1 MYKVKNKVQLIGRAG
16 NHPEIKETATGK
28 KYLRLSVATNEKY
41 KNAGGED
48 VEETQWHQVVAWGK
62 LAELMADLVE
72 KGQEVL
78 VSGKIKYRQY
88 EDAQG
93 VRRYTTDIVADEF
106 LKLSG
111 KRSEG

>member
-1 MYKVKNKVQLIGRAG
+1 MYKLKNKVQLIGRAG
-16 NHPEIKETATGK
+16 NQPEIKQTASGK
-28 KYLRLSVATNEKY
+28 KYLRLSMATNEKY

-72 KGQEVL
+72 KGQEIL
-78 VSGKIKYRQY
+78 VTGKIKYHQY

-93 VRRYTTDIVADEF
+93 VRRYATDIVADEF
-106 LKLSG
+106 LSLSG
-111 KRSEG
+111 RRAKG